1 MKHQQLTDIGA
12 CSDAIRWASRYDTLD
27 DAWRKCKRGD
37 WMLWYAS
44 RVGADHVMIV
54 RAACACARLA
64 LPHLPDGEDRPRL
77 AVETTEA
84 WCAGRATLD
93 EVRAAGAAAWAAA
106 RAAVAA
112 AGAAARAA
120 EAAAGAAAWA
130 AARAAEY
137 AAGVAAW
144 AAEAADAA
152 RAAAW
157 AAEAADAA
165 GAAGAAESA
174 ALQHCA
180 DIVRGYFPTLPRK
193 EER

>member
-12 CSDAIRWASRYDTLD
+12 CPDAIRWASRYDTLD

-44 RVGADHVMIV
+44 RAGADHVMIV

-84 WCAGRATLD
+84 WCDGRATLD
-93 EVRAAGAAAWAAA
+93 EVRAA
-106 RAAVAA
+106 R
-112 AGAAARAA
+112 
-120 EAAAGAAAWA
+120 AAAGAAAWA
-130 AARAAEY
+130 ARDAAWAAARAAGAAAWAAEY
-137 AAGVAAW
+137 AAGAAADAAGVAAW
-144 AAEAADAA
+144 AAAG
-152 RAAAW
+152 AAAW
-157 AAEAADAA
+157 AAEAAD
-165 GAAGAAESA
+165 AAGAAESA

-180 DIVRGYFPTLPRK
+180 DIVRGYFPMLPRK
-193 EER
+193 EEK

>member
-12 CSDAIRWASRYDTLD
+12 CPDAIRWASRYDTLD
-27 DAWRKCKRGD
+27 DAWLACERGD

-106 RAAVAA
+106 
-112 AGAAARAA
+112 GAAARAA

-130 AARAAEY
+130 AA
-137 AAGVAAW
+137 W
-144 AAEAADAA
+144 AAEAAARAAEAAA

-157 AAEAADAA
+157 AAEAAARA
-165 GAAGAAESA
+165 A